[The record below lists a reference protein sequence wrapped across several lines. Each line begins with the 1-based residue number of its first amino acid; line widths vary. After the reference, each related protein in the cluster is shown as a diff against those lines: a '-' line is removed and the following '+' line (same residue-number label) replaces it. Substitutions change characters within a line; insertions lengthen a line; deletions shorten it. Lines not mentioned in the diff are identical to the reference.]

1 MTTNKIILNSYK
13 IIKKIFEGKGL
24 TKFSSVRKIKN
35 YALDNF
41 KTEFVYVQGNKIF
54 LDDEDCLQLSVN
66 EITEPVETKLFND
79 IIKNGEVL
87 VDVGANIGYFTLLM
101 AKLSGSS
108 GKIFSFE
115 PENKNFEILEK
126 NVKINNYQN
135 VVLEKKGVSDRN
147 GVNKFFLSSK
157 NTGMH
162 SLQKIRDDSK
172 EVKIDVIKLDDYFF
186 TLDLV
191 EKISLIKIDVE
202 GAEFQ
207 VLNGMKTILK
217 NKNLKLLIEFIPDH
231 LKKHGTNPSDVLK
244 ILEDNDYKL
253 YQINE
258 RTKQLELKKIED
270 ILNNSEIGRNIYCK
284 K

>member
-87 VDVGANIGYFTLLM
+87 VDVGANIGYFTLIM

-244 ILEDNDYKL
+244 ILEDNDFKL

>member
-244 ILEDNDYKL
+244 ILEDNDFKL